1 MKSFKK
7 IFFIVLSINYL
18 IGCQKRE
25 LIEINKEHTTA
36 NINIPPEGFFIQNVS
51 VPGVT
56 PEEKSVVHD
65 QLVSNNINSSS
76 IDPDNGDIPIILGQ
90 KLPNPYSL
98 AHMQKA
104 VNILY
109 GASFPLS
116 PSHLYIRFKP
126 STTDQLVALDE
137 TEELEL
143 QDYPMDYELIQ
154 DGDFYQDPSLS
165 TEDFPWLYTVVP
177 VGYSFPQG
185 IHYQVLEQLYLPSNN
200 EILEDLAESM
210 LAGAQYSSVRVENFD
225 VSRIVTIEREDVDVQ
240 SFNYTVSDGNCFE
253 PSDLYT
259 VRIIH
264 WPNCALGGGGNWG
277 STNPIS
283 PPGIFVEEQALCPPN
298 SSKTL
303 PLRQVNIVAKRWFKY
318 WKGYT
323 DDNGKFVVTK
333 NFKNRV
339 KIIAKTR
346 NGNARISKVRG
357 IRLWNMLLPNRV
369 RMGVINGQDIPQ
381 FRYVFNKPADG
392 SASNRNLANWACAT
406 THNSII
412 EFKEYSSE
420 FGLPHPPGNLKVIV
434 TNWGFM
440 NEAGSAP
447 MWNKRFLDLNDPLK
461 KLFIPFLAQQ
471 QYIAAGVAAFLSTL
485 KGQMDLIIGYAS
497 SDYKCRLRSSQLRNL
512 VYHELGHAQHF
523 SQVGPDFWHQYA
535 DEITRNLISTFFSDP
550 YGPGD
555 DPIIGVSEMWGSF
568 VENWYGER
576 HYKNGG
582 SSAFFVRVNG
592 KDYYATIPF
601 NIGLNPNFTALEM
614 FNPEDN
620 GDFYRWIPTGLPYD
634 LWDNRND
641 NGEPVLDFVSGFSI
655 QQIFRALQN
664 DVRSVQ
670 DFRQKLLQQNSNLQF
685 SQVNDLFKQYGY

>member
-1 MKSFKK
+1 MKSLLKL
-7 IFFIVLSINYL
+7 FFVVISINFL

-25 LIEINKEHTTA
+25 LIENNKEHTTD
-36 NINIPPEGFFIQNVS
+36 NINIPPEGFFIKNVS

-56 PEEKSVVHD
+56 PEEKSVV
-65 QLVSNNINSSS
+65 QNQTVSNNITSSS
-76 IDPDNGDIPIILGQ
+76 VDPDNGDIPIILGR

-98 AHMQKA
+98 SHMQEA

-109 GASFPLS
+109 GSSFPLS

-126 STTDQLVALDE
+126 STSDQLVALDE

-165 TEDFPWLYTVVP
+165 TEEFPWLYTVVP

-185 IHYQVLEQLYLPSNN
+185 IHYQVLEQLYLPTNN
-200 EILEDLAESM
+200 EILEDLAESI
-210 LAGAQYSSVRVENFD
+210 LAGAHYISVREDNFD
-225 VSRIVTIEREDVDVQ
+225 VSRMVTIERADVEVQ
-240 SFNYTVSDGNCFE
+240 SFNYIVSEGNCWE
-253 PSDLYT
+253 PSDLYGT
-259 VRIIH
+259 RIR
-264 WPNCALGGGGNWG
+264 WPDCGLGGGGNGG
-277 STNPIS
+277 STTPVS
-283 PPGIFVEEQALCPPN
+283 PPGIFVEEQTLCLPL

-303 PLRQVNIVAKRWFKY
+303 PLRQVNIVAKRWFKF

-323 DDNGKFVVTK
+323 DDNGKFIVTK
-333 NFKNRV
+333 NFKNNV

-357 IRLWNMLLPNRV
+357 VRLWNMLLPNRV

-381 FRYVFNKPADG
+381 FRYVFNKPTDG

-420 FGLPHPPGNLKVIV
+420 FGLPQPPGNLKVIV

-440 NEAGSAP
+440 RGAGSAP
-447 MWNKRFLDLNDPLK
+447 MWNKRVIDLNDPLK
-461 KLFIPFLAQQ
+461 KLFITFLAQQ
-471 QYIAAGVAAFLSTL
+471 HYITAGVAAFFSTL
-485 KGQMDLIIGYAS
+485 KSQMDLIIGYAS
-497 SDYKCRLRSSQLRNL
+497 SDYTCRLRSSELRNL
-512 VYHELGHAQHF
+512 VFHELGHAQHF
-523 SQVGPDFWHQYA
+523 SEVGHVFWNQYA
-535 DEITRNLISTFFSDP
+535 DEITRNLISSGFSDP
-550 YGPGD
+550 YGSGD

-582 SSAFFVRVNG
+582 SSVFFVEKNG

-601 NIGLNPNFTALEM
+601 AIGLNPNFNALEL
-614 FNPEDN
+614 FNPTDVR
-620 GDFYRWIPTGLPYD
+620 DSYRWIPSGLPYD

-641 NGEPVLDFVSGFSI
+641 DTNPVIDLVSGFSI
-655 QQIFRALQN
+655 QQIFRALQS
-664 DVRSVQ
+664 DVRSVPT
-670 DFRQKLLQQNSNLQF
+670 FRQKLLQQNSNLQF